1 MSLMPVV
8 GAILFARSLQN
19 LTTLDAGFTQNG
31 MLELDLDL
39 DLTALRFTR
48 RFWWERSDAA
58 VWSPESGTAC
68 AKSLFPAR

>member
-1 MSLMPVV
+1 VVSQIAMSLMLVV

-39 DLTALRFTR
+39 TALHLPVDR
-48 RFWWERSDAA
+48 
-58 VWSPESGTAC
+58 
-68 AKSLFPAR
+68 PAEFKGLVLGRVRAIPGAEATE